1 MHKVISRISSCI
13 GPFLPL
19 PQPRGPGAGVKQA
32 MCHSHGMGAFL
43 AILAALSILYSPAAS
58 AQTGAIEQNFA
69 ASLTAVPT
77 ENLAVT
83 GAFYVPVYSSV
94 SMSQGKL
101 RADFSVTL
109 SVHNASETRPLI
121 LKRIAYFDTSGKMV
135 ESYLKAPIALKP
147 FSTVEVFIP
156 TSDVRGGT
164 GANFVVDWAAAGEIA
179 EPAVEALMV
188 GGIGAGHYAFVSQGR
203 PVKLVG
209 KN

>member
-1 MHKVISRISSCI
+1 MNQKI
-13 GPFLPL
+13 PL
-19 PQPRGPGAGVKQA
+19 PQPRGGCDRLKQA
-32 MCHSHGMGAFL
+32 ICHTQIKATFFGLL
-43 AILAALSILYSPAAS
+43 ACLVLAQIPAAL
-58 AQTGAIEQNFA
+58 AQSVAQGGNIEQNFA
-69 ASLTAVPT
+69 SSLTAVPAEPLT
-77 ENLAVT
+77 AS

-94 SMSQGKL
+94 SMAQGKL

-109 SVHNASETRPLI
+109 SVHNTSESRPLV

-164 GANFVVDWAAAGEIA
+164 GANFAVDWAAAGEIA

-188 GGIGAGHYAFVSQGR
+188 GGIGAGHYAFISQGR
-203 PVKLVG
+203 PIRLVG